1 MTNSRFIAVTA
12 APVGLILI
20 MLAIV
25 SLVVTPP
32 ATEAAR
38 RGLGDFMQASLG
50 LVCVGATAAAI
61 DHERRA

>member
-1 MTNSRFIAVTA
+1 MTTSRLVAVTT

-25 SLVVTPP
+25 SIIATPP

-38 RGLGDFMQASLG
+38 RGMGQFMQASR
-50 LVCVGATAAAI
+50 VCVGATAAAI
-61 DHERRA
+61 DHERAH

>member
-1 MTNSRFIAVTA
+1 MTSTRFVAVTTA
-12 APVGLILI
+12 STGLILI

-25 SLVVTPP
+25 ASAVTPP

-38 RGLGDFMQASLG
+38 RGLGHFMQASLG

-61 DHERRA
+61 DHERRV